1 MPTICVRGINF
12 ADTKDWTHEELQ
24 DLIGS
29 IFLRTE
35 PANKYDSRAIA
46 VMGKVLRN
54 KKVTTVRIGYLPHEV
69 LSRAHREN
77 WCKWG
82 WEAEEIGRFKPKYS
96 SAALSRVFCKISDRE
111 THIMRNIASDE
122 DDGPKLTDRMQSDD
136 SLYDGRTCVCI
147 HYDSK
152 KSGLGWRDV
161 VLLSKT
167 KDKFIGCDGSS
178 DVYGRPIPQKIF
190 NFAQL
195 KVARQIDYGPV
206 VDDEEPVE
214 QPAKRAKVQ

>member
-29 IFLRTE
+29 LFLRTE

-122 DDGPKLTDRMQSDD
+122 DDGPKLTDRIEA
-136 SLYDGRTCVCI
+136 LF
-147 HYDSK
+147 
-152 KSGLGWRDV
+152 DV
-161 VLLSKT
+161 
-167 KDKFIGCDGSS
+167 
-178 DVYGRPIPQKIF
+178 
-190 NFAQL
+190 
-195 KVARQIDYGPV
+195 
-206 VDDEEPVE
+206 
-214 QPAKRAKVQ
+214 